1 MCHFPEVF
9 IRGGVTRRTFPNSS
23 FQPGHYYPLLPT
35 GEKLNA
41 SAQRSVTGPA
51 AMTARGMQAPGTVVA
66 DADQAGE
73 AQRPQVEP
81 QPQRK
86 QRRRRMSHNLQFKL
100 KLVKLALARPPGHRI
115 KPVCRE
121 FPQVEPVTPTP
132 PRSCPLAPVSAL
144 QSLLE
149 SCSRAMSPPTRFSC
163 VNGFERSRSRR
174 GSRWGSATRR
184 SLRHQRCRSRSPC
197 RVCQSRCLPLSGI
210 TIRPHICSM
219 A

>member
-1 MCHFPEVF
+1 MCHSPEVF

-86 QRRRRMSHNLQFKL
+86 QRRRRMSHNMQFKL

-132 PRSCPLAPVSAL
+132 PRTCPLAPSAL
-144 QSLLE
+144 PKWLM
-149 SCSRAMSPPTRFSC
+149 CTSPPI
-163 VNGFERSRSRR
+163 
-174 GSRWGSATRR
+174 GSA
-184 SLRHQRCRSRSPC
+184 
-197 RVCQSRCLPLSGI
+197 
-210 TIRPHICSM
+210 

>member
-1 MCHFPEVF
+1 MCLPTYFPEVF
-9 IRGGVTRRTFPNSS
+9 IRSTGSHVERFLIAAPN
-23 FQPGHYYPLLPT
+23 QANYPLLPT

-100 KLVKLALARPPGHRI
+100 KLVKLALARPQGHRI

-121 FPQVEPVTPTP
+121 FPEVEPVPDTAPAPHLPT
-132 PRSCPLAPVSAL
+132 CPL
-144 QSLLE
+144 
-149 SCSRAMSPPTRFSC
+149 RASQVANVYEPSNRFSC